1 MYMVTVNNFVIN
13 QATIRDLS
21 SLRDLEEIAFP
32 IDRWPLLELI
42 GVLTLPNIIRLKAEA
57 DNQFVGFIAGDVRT
71 KKKEAWITTIA
82 VLPQFRRAGV
92 ATRLLQECEKRMD
105 VQKILLSVRKGN
117 LEALSLYK
125 RNGYIQ
131 ENIWRNYYLDG
142 EDAIVL
148 QKDVDF
154 I

>member
-1 MYMVTVNNFVIN
+1 MYMVTVNNLVIN

>member
-1 MYMVTVNNFVIN
+1 MVTVNNFVIN